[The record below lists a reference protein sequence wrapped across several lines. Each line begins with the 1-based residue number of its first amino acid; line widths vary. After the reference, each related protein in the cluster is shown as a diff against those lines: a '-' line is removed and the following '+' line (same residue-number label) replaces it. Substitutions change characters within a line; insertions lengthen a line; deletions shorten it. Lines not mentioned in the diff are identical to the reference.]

1 MDHAPQTQSYY
12 IDPRSYAPSK
22 PYETPKLLDPFSG
35 DDPPQNKGAG
45 KTNEKGMKKGRKDHP
60 KGRKGGLTKTG
71 AATGATGA
79 QPRSNRDDRRGTRPS
94 AATEVLASPCAAAVG
109 WRCC

>member
-71 AATGATGA
+71 AATGATG
-79 QPRSNRDDRRGTRPS
+79 RSR
-94 AATEVLASPCAAAVG
+94 AATETTGAVRDRAQRP
-109 WRCC
+109 RC